1 MFDLADEDSPTLVRD
16 RSCGSC
22 SLCCKL
28 LPINDEELKKPPSV
42 WCKNCAPGKGGCTIY
57 ENRPL
62 SCRRF
67 VCLWLITEGLEDHW
81 KPLTSKMVAFVAGD
95 KTQEKGNRV
104 AIYVDPSSPTKW
116 REEPYYGQIRAWSES
131 ALKVQAHVVV
141 YVHNR
146 AIVVL
151 PNKEVD
157 IGRLRPNDRITVKEK
172 HVSFGRDWDVH
183 VTTD

>member
-1 MFDLADEDSPTLVRD
+1 MFDPEKEDIPAPVHG

-28 LPINDEELKKPPSV
+28 LPINDDQLKKAADV

-67 VCLWLITEGLEDHW
+67 LCLWLITEGLEDHW
-81 KPLTSKMVAFVAGD
+81 KPLTSKMVAFVSGD
-95 KTQEKGNRV
+95 RPGEKGNRL
-104 AIYVDPSSPTKW
+104 AIYVDPSFSTKW
-116 REEPYYGQIRAWSES
+116 REEPYYGQIKAWSES
-131 ALKVQAHVVV
+131 AIKVQAHVVV

-146 AIVVL
+146 AIVIL
-151 PNKEVD
+151 PNKDVD
-157 IGRLRPNDRITVKEK
+157 IGILRPGDCITIKEK
-172 HVSFGRDWDVH
+172 STSFGRNWDVFI
-183 VTTD
+183 TN